1 MDWIGFASGYR
12 VLRQQLKNSS
22 LIKKTRPAK
31 VQRKKP
37 LYNAQGA
44 GGAAEQ
50 TDKWFLLQYDLLFA
64 CHWSGPTKRQQ
75 FVRTEKIAPL
85 A

>member
-1 MDWIGFASGYR
+1 M
-12 VLRQQLKNSS
+12 
-22 LIKKTRPAK
+22 
-31 VQRKKP
+31 RK
-37 LYNAQGA
+37 GA

-85 A
+85 ARKPPPAKQTSRVGLSIFILRFVFSWLVEVTMTLG